1 MKKKFDFWKAFIGIL
16 LLISIFFITYFISN
30 IKPNK
35 EKFEFSNIVNE
46 NEFINSY
53 KVERK
58 SKRTAI
64 YLEIN
69 SNIFKEYNY
78 HSYISGDGVG
88 KMIFLQMYLISDD
101 NKECYK
107 IKSYCYDYSDLN
119 DLKFIGYYY
128 ENFINNKK
136 KYKLSIYVPE
146 TDILY
151 STDIEI

>member
-16 LLISIFFITYFISN
+16 LLISIFFITNFISN

-64 YLEIN
+64 Y
-69 SNIFKEYNY
+69 KE
-78 HSYISGDGVG
+78 
-88 KMIFLQMYLISDD
+88 K
-101 NKECYK
+101 
-107 IKSYCYDYSDLN
+107 
-119 DLKFIGYYY
+119 
-128 ENFINNKK
+128 
-136 KYKLSIYVPE
+136 
-146 TDILY
+146 
-151 STDIEI
+151 